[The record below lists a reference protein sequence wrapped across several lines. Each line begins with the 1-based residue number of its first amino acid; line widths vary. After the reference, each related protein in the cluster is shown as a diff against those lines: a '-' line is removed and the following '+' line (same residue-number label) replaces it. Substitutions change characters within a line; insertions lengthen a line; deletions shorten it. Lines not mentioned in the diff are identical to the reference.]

1 VNEGA
6 LEDVLGAIER
16 ARGDGGTVLAGGE
29 RADDE
34 GYLVAPTV
42 FEGLADD
49 AELSC
54 EEVFG
59 PVTALYRYSSFD
71 EAMERA
77 NAVRFGLSAA
87 IFTRD
92 LRETQR
98 FTSEI
103 QAGIVHVNSQT
114 AGADVHVPFGGI
126 KGSGFGPH
134 EQGRAAL
141 EFFTDA
147 VTVYQDAPLA

>member
-1 VNEGA
+1 MRG
-6 LEDVLGAIER
+6 VLGLHR
-16 ARGDGGTVLAGGE
+16 VDGDGYV
-29 RADDE
+29 
-34 GYLVAPTV
+34 VAPTV
-42 FEGLADD
+42 VEGLADD

-59 PVTALYRYSSFD
+59 PVTSLYRYETLD
-71 EAMERA
+71 EAIARA

-92 LRETQR
+92 LREVQR

-126 KGSGFGPH
+126 KGSGWGPH

-141 EFFTDA
+141 DFYTDV
-147 VTVYQDAPLA
+147 VTVYQDAPRD